1 MANIVITPTEFTV
14 GNDIIINGIID
25 DSTVTLIDV
34 NGSSVALTDGTFSL
48 NLGQLDAQAYSLP
61 ITISDGDSVG
71 ETINIEFTVSAAQEP
86 EETPSEG
93 ETPPEETPPEGT
105 EPEVTP
111 PEIIP
116 PEIIPPEIIPP
127 EITPPDTTPPEVTPP
142 EGTEPEETP
151 PSQSVITDDGKYT
164 GVTEH
169 GSALEDQE
177 FYGKI
182 MEGFGSNKF
191 VPDYIPNK
199 KIPVAVDEIKTT
211 LGGDPLYN
219 PIETLDQRFPPR
231 RNLKDSHSPLFGEM
245 YHPDMIDKSE
255 TPIKEVD
262 RYTTSSIGT
271 SGFTI

>member
-34 NGSSVALTDGTFSL
+34 NGSSVALTDGIFSL
-48 NLGQLDAQAYSLP
+48 NLGQLVAQAYSLP

-71 ETINIEFTVSAAQEP
+71 ETINIEFNVSAAQEP
-86 EETPSEG
+86 EE
-93 ETPPEETPPEGT
+93 
-105 EPEVTP
+105 
-111 PEIIP
+111 
-116 PEIIPPEIIPP
+116 
-127 EITPPDTTPPEVTPP
+127 
-142 EGTEPEETP
+142 TEPEETP

-199 KIPVAVDEIKTT
+199 KIPVAVDKIKTT

-262 RYTTSSIGT
+262 RFTTASIGT

>member
-86 EETPSEG
+86 EETPLEG
-93 ETPPEETPPEGT
+93 ETPL
-105 EPEVTP
+105 
-111 PEIIP
+111 
-116 PEIIPPEIIPP
+116 
-127 EITPPDTTPPEVTPP
+127 
-142 EGTEPEETP
+142 
-151 PSQSVITDDGKYT
+151 SQSVITDDGKYT

-169 GSALEDQE
+169 GSALEDQG

-231 RNLKDSHSPLFGEM
+231 RNLKDSHSQLFGDRK
-245 YHPDMIDKSE
+245 HPDMVDKSE

-262 RYTTSSIGT
+262 RFTTSSIGT